1 MKTTIPS
8 HLSDEELVS
17 AVMRFARCERDATAH
32 LVAHLAEFDAR
43 KLYLGAGFPSLFTY
57 CREVLEL
64 SESETYNRI
73 EAARAARRF
82 PPILNMLREG
92 SVNLTTVRLLAP
104 HLTGENHQE
113 LLTAAARRTKREVE
127 ELVARHFPRPE
138 IPCSVRKLPAAKA
151 IPVPSP
157 AVICATPA
165 SVPPLGEPGNAR
177 LDASAS
183 VPRVPPSRT
192 HRPNVTPLAPD
203 RYEIRFTASAA
214 ICEKLRLATDL
225 LRHAVPTVDTA
236 EIVDRALTA
245 LLEDLARKK
254 FAATGH
260 PRPNRRTGSPGS
272 RHIPAQVKRAVWI
285 RDGGRCVFTSKS
297 GRRCAER
304 GFLEFH
310 HLKPYAVGGEAT
322 VDNIEV
328 RCRAHNAYEAEL
340 FYGPSKGG
348 EGVARESSRR
358 CWGETGRQL
367 VPEQVGLG
375 S

>member
-82 PPILNMLREG
+82 PPILKMLREG

-214 ICEKLRLATDL
+214 ICEKLSLATDL
-225 LRHAVPTVDTA
+225 LRHAVPTRRSCPHGAPRGLGQEEVRGHRAPASKPQDGFARLSPHPGASQARSVD
-236 EIVDRALTA
+236 
-245 LLEDLARKK
+245 
-254 FAATGH
+254 
-260 PRPNRRTGSPGS
+260 
-272 RHIPAQVKRAVWI
+272 
-285 RDGGRCVFTSKS
+285 S
-297 GRRCAER
+297 GRRSLRLHEQER